1 MIFRS
6 IVILCALS
14 ACAASKDSASQPTPK
29 PSETTPA
36 SAQVSERNAP
46 NPEADLKRANSLIK
60 LGQAK
65 KALKVLAKWEDSE
78 GAPAAI
84 LYTLGRLRAGTNQLT
99 KAAELY
105 ERAIKG
111 QPKRS
116 WRIELAAIYDF
127 AGKPERSI
135 NLYRTLLQE
144 RDDPQLRRELG
155 LTLLMANRPADAVA
169 ELKAAL
175 QSQANVETRAELA
188 LALCKSG
195 EYPKADATL
204 REGVKSGAQG
214 LYAPA
219 VLGEILQ
226 CLGDPDAA
234 LDLVKALKPR
244 IEPALYQR
252 LIEALSKQAHSGQGS

>member
-14 ACAASKDSASQPTPK
+14 ACAANKDSVSQPMPK
-29 PSETTPA
+29 PAENAPTSEST
-36 SAQVSERNAP
+36 SEKKAP

-65 KALKVLAKWEDSE
+65 KALKVLAKWETVTD
-78 GAPAAI
+78 APPAI
-84 LYTLGRLRAGTNQLT
+84 LYTLGRLRAGSNQLL
-99 KAAELY
+99 KATELY
-105 ERAIKG
+105 ERAIKS

-127 AGKPERSI
+127 AGKPERAVG
-135 NLYRTLLQE
+135 LYKTLLE
-144 RDDPQLRRELG
+144 EEDDPQLRRELG
-155 LTLLMANRPADAVA
+155 LTLLMANRPAEATS
-169 ELKAAL
+169 ELRESLKA
-175 QSQANVETRAELA
+175 QPNVETRAELA
-188 LALCKSG
+188 LAQCKAG
-195 EYPKADATL
+195 EYQTADTTL
-204 REGVKSGAQG
+204 REGVDSKAQG
-214 LYAPA
+214 LYTPA

-226 CLGDPDAA
+226 CLGDPNAA